1 MSIFTILF
9 LLLIST
15 SAQAQRRSS
24 NFTLGSNLTLTSNA
38 TWPSPSGIFA
48 FGFFP
53 QHFNSYAV
61 GIFLPDKTVVWTANR
76 DRDSDPTVPND
87 VVSLLLT
94 PEGRLVLRRRQ
105 GQDVDVFSLNATI
118 ALASMHDNGNFV
130 LYDSNSR
137 IIWQSFDNPTD
148 TLLPGQ
154 RLVEGEEIVSS
165 ASETDYGRG
174 NFRLKMQ
181 TDGNLVQYP
190 VNTPDAPAYAYYGS
204 STNTD
209 GNVSL
214 NLDSDG
220 RLYVL
225 LNDTVTLLN
234 IYNGGL
240 PTQRSINF
248 MRLDVGGI
256 FRIYSLSLGDLNLT
270 RRWSSTEDECKPKGI
285 CGINAF
291 CILLDNKPDCQCLP
305 GFFFAQSGNHKAGCS
320 RNFSAQGCSNR
331 DNRLKYDMRTVE
343 STVWEDSS
351 YEILQMKMS
360 EEECS
365 KACLDDC
372 NCEAAFFKDDSCQKQ
387 KLPLRFG
394 RRSLQDSNVATL
406 IRFGTNMVP
415 DIGGDS
421 NRKRIIKNEGH
432 MDVLIIGI
440 VLMSIGVFSLAISVI
455 FVRQRRKDY
464 KKIGKEDGANFVEGI
479 SLQVFTFKH
488 LSEATN
494 GFKEE
499 VGRGASGTVFKGVMQ
514 NGKKMVAVKRLEK
527 EFAQGEIE
535 FQTELKTIGKMYH
548 RNLVRLLGYCL
559 DGDNKLLVFE
569 FMSNGSLADILFNKE
584 KQLKWEERMEIA
596 RDISRGILYLHQ
608 ECETQI
614 IHCDIKPQNIL
625 MDDNWRAKISD
636 FGLAKLLKQDQTN
649 TITGI
654 RGTKG
659 YVAPEWF
666 QKQAITVKADVYS
679 FGVVLLEIICCRKCV
694 DHSRSEDEA
703 ILEEW
708 VYKCFV
714 TGKIGSVVGDEMVDE
729 SKVERMVMI
738 GIWCVQD
745 EPSLRPTMKNVLLML
760 EGILEISIPPNPSF
774 S

>member
-1 MSIFTILF
+1 MSILTILL
-9 LLLIST
+9 LLLIS
-15 SAQAQRRSS
+15 SAAEAQIRSS
-24 NFTLGSNLTLTSNA
+24 NITLGSSITPNSS
-38 TWPSPSGIFA
+38 WPSPSGVFA

-53 QHFNSYAV
+53 QHLNSYAV
-61 GIFLPDKTVVWTANR
+61 GIFLPDKTVVWTAN
-76 DRDSDPTVPND
+76 SDTNPTVPED
-87 VVSLLLT
+87 VTSLLLSR
-94 PEGRLVLRRRQ
+94 EGRLILRRRQ
-105 GQDVDVFSLNATI
+105 GQDVDVINLSTAI
-118 ALASMHDNGNFV
+118 ASASILDNGNFV
-130 LYDSNSR
+130 LYDSDSR
-137 IIWQSFDNPTD
+137 IIWQSFNNPTD

-154 RLVEGEEIVSS
+154 RLLEREEIFSS
-165 ASETDYGRG
+165 SSETDYGRG

-190 VNTPDAPAYAYYGS
+190 VNTPDAPPYAYYAS
-204 STNTD
+204 KTNTD

-214 NLDSDG
+214 NLDTGG
-220 RLYVL
+220 RLYL
-225 LNDTVTLLN
+225 LHNDEETLLN
-234 IYNGGL
+234 ISSGGF
-240 PTQRSINF
+240 PTQGSINF
-248 MRLDVGGI
+248 MRLDVVGI

-270 RRWSSTEDECKPKGI
+270 RRWSSTEDECAPKGI

-305 GFFFAQSGNHKAGCS
+305 GFFFAQSGNHRAGCS
-320 RNFSAQGCSNR
+320 RNFSAQGCSIT

-343 STVWEDSS
+343 NTVWEDSS
-351 YEILQMKMS
+351 YEILQMTMS
-360 EEECS
+360 EEDCS

-372 NCEAAFFKDDSCQKQ
+372 NCEAAFFKDNICQKQ

-394 RRSLQDSNVATL
+394 RRSLEDTNMAL
-406 IRFGTNMVP
+406 IRYSTNTVAP

-421 NRKRIIKNEGH
+421 DPKSIIKKGQH
-432 MDVLIIGI
+432 IDILIIGI
-440 VLMSIGVFSLAISVI
+440 LLMSIGVLSLSMSVI
-455 FVRQRRKDY
+455 FVRRRRKDY
-464 KKIGKEDGANFVEGI
+464 MKTSKEDGANFVEGI
-479 SLQVFTFKH
+479 SLQVFTFEH

-527 EFAQGEIE
+527 DFAQGEVE

-559 DGDNKLLVFE
+559 DGDHKLLVFE
-569 FMSNGSLADILFNKE
+569 FMSNGSLADIIFNKE
-584 KQLKWEERMEIA
+584 KQPKWEERMEIA

-625 MDDNWRAKISD
+625 MDNNWRAKISD
-636 FGLAKLLKQDQTN
+636 FGVAKFLKQDQTN
-649 TITGI
+649 TYTGI

-679 FGVVLLEIICCRKCV
+679 FGVMLLEIICCRKCV
-694 DHSRSEDEA
+694 DWSKREDEA

-708 VYKCFV
+708 VYACYT
-714 TGKIGSVVGDEMVDE
+714 TGKIGSLVGGDEMVDE
-729 SKVERMVMI
+729 SKVERMVKI

-760 EGILEISIPPNPSF
+760 EGIVEIPVPPNPFF